1 MSLEQLVGVAIF
13 AFVASVTPGPN
24 NVLLAAIGSAF
35 GVRRGL
41 PTLCGVVCGF
51 TLMIFVIA
59 LGVGQTAH
67 ALSHAFGAVRVVGV
81 AFLVWLAWQ
90 IATAPVANA
99 GTTTRKHRGNAG
111 FIAAAMFQWINP
123 KAWLICT
130 GVVSTYLPPDGG
142 VVVQALTF
150 AVVFFFFGTAGSF
163 PWLTFGSLAR
173 RYLRRPDLARA
184 FNAAMA
190 VLLLASMIPIVLPEL
205 VS

>member
-190 VLLLASMIPIVLPEL
+190 VLLLASMIPIMLPEL